1 MSNDLNL
8 NNIFLCKNKEIYIQ
22 ELINWLEERKKN
34 GNKILVTS
42 DENIVE
48 LIII

>member
-8 NNIFLCKNKEIYIQ
+8 NNIFLCKNKEIYVQ
-22 ELINWLEERKKN
+22 ELINWLEDRKKY
-34 GNKILVTS
+34 GDKLLVTS
-42 DENIVE
+42 DEKIVE